1 MVTRHHLPAN
11 AIQLYQRH
19 GLSPS
24 SPKSIRTESQLEMLL
39 LTPKCIG
46 LGCENILDSLECWHY
61 CDACRKTIIKCKAP
75 VYCKIGVPS
84 SCAVCE
90 DREPTQTGIC
100 TLCTSAYPNFSSK
113 FILRRMEYW
122 WQMKKQCALQ
132 AVFMRRWLGHKIK
145 PEEQSDLNKFVA
157 MTVEQAVKW
166 QICQRFLKRRTFLKK
181 VRKLEQKKHQ
191 RMEQFQLRRVE
202 KQKDMEDAD
211 QIDSWKAEVEQ
222 AQMDR
227 DELSLKLRL

>member
-1 MVTRHHLPAN
+1 
-11 AIQLYQRH
+11 
-19 GLSPS
+19 
-24 SPKSIRTESQLEMLL
+24 
-39 LTPKCIG
+39 
-46 LGCENILDSLECWHY
+46 
-61 CDACRKTIIKCKAP
+61 
-75 VYCKIGVPS
+75 
-84 SCAVCE
+84 
-90 DREPTQTGIC
+90 
-100 TLCTSAYPNFSSK
+100 
-113 FILRRMEYW
+113 
-122 WQMKKQCALQ
+122 
-132 AVFMRRWLGHKIK
+132 MRRWLGHKIK

-166 QICQRFLKRRTFLKK
+166 QIRQRFLKRRTFLKK